1 MLREKWP
8 VAAND
13 DLSPGKEV
21 SIKNELSQIIGAGYQ
36 IV

>member
-1 MLREKWP
+1 MPREKWP

-21 SIKNELSQIIGAGYQ
+21 SIKNDVSQIIGAWYQ